1 MKKFCCFIVV
11 LFLCPLIFVNEGC
24 IFHNHQYQETIVA
37 PTCEE
42 SGYSIFECACGENY
56 ISNYTNALGHKFT
69 NYVYDNNATYEQD
82 GTKTAKC
89 DRENCNATKTVIANG
104 TKLIKRT
111 VRLVYNN
118 GKADQIIEIQ
128 KGQTFSQPKD
138 PYKNNYIFTGWY
150 TSAYLYEK
158 YDFSTPVSTN
168 IILYAGYTLDAA
180 KITNTISTDIIKGVV
195 KITNK
200 CYNTFLGFETSL
212 ATSQGSGFCFHIQDG
227 YYYVLTNCHVAK
239 KISGYDNQK
248 YTIEDYQG
256 HTYQGYLYH
265 NPYSFVDAIAAK
277 YDLACLWFKPSS
289 TNVKKLPLATE
300 NPKQNDDIVLLGA
313 PKGQE
318 NAITYGVVQSYKTV
332 KLSDTSTS
340 QSNVTFDVIV
350 SSAFS
355 DKGSSG
361 GPALNSNLQVVGV
374 CYAGNSTNTLSYSIP
389 ILKVR
394 EFLTNYVY
402 S

>member
-1 MKKFCCFIVV
+1 MKKFCCFIA
-11 LFLCPLIFVNEGC
+11 LIFILSLSSIYGC
-24 IFHNHQYQETIVA
+24 NFHQHSYTETIIA
-37 PTCEE
+37 PSCEK
-42 SGYSIFECACGENY
+42 SGYSLFECSCGDNFTDNYTKVLGHQFINY
-56 ISNYTNALGHKFT
+56 I
-69 NYVYDNNATYEQD
+69 YDNNATYEQD

-89 DRENCNATKTVIANG
+89 ERETCNATKTVIANG

-111 VRLVYNN
+111 VELVYNN
-118 GKADQIIEIQ
+118 GTASRIIEIENG
-128 KGQTFSQPKD
+128 KVFPQPID

-150 TSAYLYEK
+150 TSANLYRK
-158 YDFSTPVSTN
+158 YDFSKPVSTN
-168 IILYAGYTLDAA
+168 ITLYAGYTLDAA

-200 CYNTFLGFETSL
+200 CYNTFLGFETSW
-212 ATSQGSGFCFHIQDG
+212 ANNQGSGFCFHIQDG
-227 YYYVLTNCHVAK
+227 CYYVLTNCHVAK

-265 NPYSFVDAIAAK
+265 NPYNFLDAIAAK
-277 YDLACLWFKPSS
+277 YDLACLWFKPST
-289 TNVKKLPLATE
+289 TNVKKLSLATE

-332 KLSDTSTS
+332 TLSDTSKS
-340 QSNVTFDVIV
+340 RSNVTFDVVV

-361 GPALNSNLQVVGV
+361 GPALNSDLQVVGV

-402 S
+402 A